1 MRSPKVAQRTSA
13 LIWLNTNI
21 FIKTGNMKMTFP
33 LFSALV
39 LAAFISVSC
48 NNDTTQDMRSKSDT
62 SVVKGTYAYDLAFL
76 RQHTKGVLE
85 LTNDDSTAKLLLSPE
100 WQGRVMTSTATG
112 DSGTSF
118 GWINY
123 DLLSAGAKRKQFNPI
138 GGEERFWIGP
148 EGGQYSFYFKKGD
161 SFNITNWQVPAFID
175 NIAYDVVQSGKSQA
189 VFSAKTTINNYRGH
203 TFDIA
208 VERTINLLRKENLA
222 SQLGVEIGNNIQCV
236 AYETVNKITNAGGE
250 DWTKQNGLVSI
261 WLLGMFTPT
270 PQTVVMIPFHPVP
283 NARTFIT
290 DDYFGAIPRARLQ
303 INDSVLYFT
312 CDGKYRS
319 KIGLSPVVAK
329 PVAASYDFAKNVL
342 TLVLPEVHKNA
353 PYVNSKWENQDE
365 PYQGDV
371 INSYND
377 GPLADG
383 GQLGPFYEIE
393 SSSPAL
399 ELKKGMSATYRQVTS
414 HLQADYPVL
423 KQFVQSLLNIN
434 LDEIK
439 R

>member
-1 MRSPKVAQRTSA
+1 MNRILPWSSGLV
-13 LIWLNTNI
+13 LLV
-21 FIKTGNMKMTFP
+21 
-33 LFSALV
+33 LV
-39 LAAFISVSC
+39 LAAC
-48 NNDTTQDMRSKSDT
+48 NNDTTEKMKSTDDT
-62 SVVKGTYAYDLAFL
+62 SKVKGSYAYDLAFL
-76 RQHTKGVLE
+76 SEHTKGLLE
-85 LTNDDSTAKLLLSPE
+85 LTNDDSTAKLLLSPQ

-123 DLLSAGAKRKQFNPI
+123 DLLSSREKRKQFNPI

-175 NIAYDVVQSGKSQA
+175 TIAYDVVESNRSQA
-189 VFSAKTTINNYRGH
+189 IFTARTAISNYSGND
-203 TFDIA
+203 FDIA
-208 VERTINLLRKENLA
+208 IERKISLLRKEDLA
-222 SQLGVEIGNNIQCV
+222 DQIGIAIGNNIYCV
-236 AYETVNKITNAGGE
+236 AYETVNKITNAGSA
-250 DWTKQNGLVSI
+250 DWTKQNGLISI

-270 PQTVVMIPFHPVP
+270 AQTVVMIPFHPIP
-283 NARTFIT
+283 DARSLIT
-290 DDYFGAIPRARLQ
+290 DNYFGTIPQERLQ
-303 INDSVLYFT
+303 IKDSILYFT

-319 KIGLSPVVAK
+319 KIGLSPMVAK
-329 PVAASYDFAKNVL
+329 PIAASYDFAKNVL

-353 PYVNSKWENQDE
+353 PYVNSKWENQKE
-365 PYQGDV
+365 PYKGDV

-399 ELKKGMSATYRQVTS
+399 ELKKGMSGSYRQVTC

-423 KQFVQSLLNIN
+423 KQFVQDLLKIN
-434 LDEIK
+434 LDEV
-439 R
+439 RR